1 MLYERRKEYDE
12 AWHCYDQANVVYP
25 RSSARDGFRERMES
39 RVGGTPDKPW
49 REPSI
54 TDRSQF
60 LSRLGRL
67 SRKQAHDDERPPDDE
82 ENLEVSHLEELRQQ
96 GRNTEAFFLARN
108 MAAQGVEGA
117 EELVK
122 EILSDLDG

>member
-1 MLYERRKEYDE
+1 ME
-12 AWHCYDQANVVYP
+12 A
-25 RSSARDGFRERMES
+25 RIGGFTE
-39 RVGGTPDKPW
+39 KPW

-54 TDRSQF
+54 SDRSQF

-67 SRKQAHDDERPPDDE
+67 SRKGDHDDVRTPNDE
-82 ENLEVSHLEELRQQ
+82 ENLEVSHLEVLRQQ